1 VNALAIAVQVN
12 ARYKLLHF
20 FTHLKSIPDSFAL
33 YSASSKIGNKSKKLS
48 NNTRK
53 RRVAMKNRNRREFIV
68 DSAKMTAAAI
78 FAAAAANELLL
89 PLESEASGIKLP
101 ESSCGV
107 ENKNGPKVLIAYA
120 SQCGSTGEVAEA
132 IGDVLC
138 QCGDFAETKWVKS
151 VKALNGYS
159 AVIIGSA
166 IHKSRW
172 MPEATDFVTTNQNTL
187 SKLPVAYFFTCLTLS
202 VDTDKARRK
211 AMTFLE
217 PLQTEAPRVKP
228 VSVGRFA
235 GVLDYSK
242 LSFMYRT
249 VMKRKM
255 KERGIQEGDYRDWN
269 AIRSWAAE
277 VHVKLLDEQT

>member
-1 VNALAIAVQVN
+1 
-12 ARYKLLHF
+12 
-20 FTHLKSIPDSFAL
+20 
-33 YSASSKIGNKSKKLS
+33 
-48 NNTRK
+48 
-53 RRVAMKNRNRREFIV
+53 MKNRSRREFIV

-78 FAAAAANELLL
+78 CAAAIGNDLLL
-89 PLESEASGIKLP
+89 PLESEAAGIKLL

-138 QCGDFAETKWVKS
+138 QCGAFVETKWVKS
-151 VKALNGYS
+151 VKALNDYS

-166 IHKSRW
+166 IHKSQW
-172 MPEATDFVTTNQNTL
+172 MPEATAFVTTNQNVL

-202 VDTDKARRK
+202 LDTDEARRK
-211 AMTFLE
+211 AMTFLD
-217 PLQTEAPRVKP
+217 PLHTEVPQVKP

-255 KERGIQEGDYRDWN
+255 EKRGIQEGDYRDWN

-277 VHVKLLDEQT
+277 IHVKLFDGQT